1 MPLIDANGGNDRGS
15 PVTVYRA
22 MAGVPVGAP
31 TRPPVL
37 FMRGKAA
44 PHAAGY
50 MSTSLMGFM
59 RVRRHSHRHA

>member
-37 FMRGKAA
+37 FMRGK
-44 PHAAGY
+44 PP
-50 MSTSLMGFM
+50 LM
-59 RVRRHSHRHA
+59 RLAICRPA